1 MDFID
6 RIKDK
11 INSIPELPLK
21 IKKDIFLLT
30 KA

>member
-1 MDFID
+1 MDFIV

-21 IKKDIFLLT
+21 MKKGYFSAD
-30 KA
+30 